1 MSFGFRLV
9 YAETNHKILLLE
21 TMFERS
27 INLSSKLSSLSFCE
41 TKQLLGVSN
50 IIKFQNLCFST
61 KVDMKHGRIIPF
73 QDRQLGK
80 A

>member
-21 TMFERS
+21 TMFKRS
-27 INLSSKLSSLSFCE
+27 ITLSFCE
-41 TKQLLGVSN
+41 TKQLLGVN